1 MAQNSFSVTYEIVTP
16 ESAENGEAEETGF
29 ELESGSLRDCWEIVR
44 WGCSGGVEP
53 NEWPMQSP
61 SWVTFYDVET
71 NYATAEVKSY
81 SVHFPRN
88 ITPSSAR
95 RVAKFLGAR

>member
-1 MAQNSFSVTYEIVTP
+1 MAMDSFSVTYEIITH

-29 ELESGSLRDCWEIVR
+29 ELESGTLRDCWQIVR
-44 WGCSGGVEP
+44 WGCNGGIEA

-61 SWVTFYDVET
+61 QWVSFNEAEID
-71 NYATAEVKSY
+71 YATGDVKNY

-95 RVAKFLGAR
+95 RVARLLGAK